1 VQPPPDLALQLLTI
15 TAETMR
21 VIVRDLLIPVVALGI
36 TLATLKQPVPR
47 LPRPIT
53 PAPDVVTLPAAAAG
67 LSLAEERTAWYAAL
81 EARTV
86 ADLRQ
91 MARAA
96 GHKALARTGRKTQL
110 LEVLA

>member
-1 VQPPPDLALQLLTI
+1 MQRITPVQPPPDLALQLLTI

-21 VIVRDLLIPVVALGI
+21 VIVRDLIVPIVALGL

-53 PAPDVVTLPAAAAG
+53 PDPDVV
-67 LSLAEERTAWYAAL
+67 LSPPL
-81 EARTV
+81 EALPV
-86 ADLRQ
+86 VQLRQ
-91 MARAA
+91 LARAA
-96 GHKALARTGRKTQL
+96 GHKALARTGRKAQL

>member
-1 VQPPPDLALQLLTI
+1 MQPTPDLALLLLTI

-21 VIVRDLLIPVVALGI
+21 IIVRDLIIPVVALGI

-53 PAPDVVTLPAAAAG
+53 PAPDVVTLPAA
-67 LSLAEERTAWYAAL
+67 L
-81 EARTV
+81 EALPV
-86 ADLRQ
+86 VQLRQ

-96 GHKALARTGRKTQL
+96 GHKALARTGRKAQL

>member
-1 VQPPPDLALQLLTI
+1 MQPPPDLALQLLTI

-21 VIVRDLLIPVVALGI
+21 IIVRDLIIPVVALGI
-36 TLATLKQPVPR
+36 TLATLRQPVPR

-53 PAPDVVTLPAAAAG
+53 PAPDVVTLPAA
-67 LSLAEERTAWYAAL
+67 L
-81 EARTV
+81 ETLPV
-86 ADLRQ
+86 VQLRQ

-96 GHKALARTGRKTQL
+96 GHKALARTGRKAQL